1 MTVAAQAPKVTPFA
15 VFRNPSFTRMWLA
28 QLISTIGDS
37 FTLIASGILIFRLT
51 GSALSVGLML
61 MVTSIPTLL
70 IGMIAG
76 VFVDRVDRKKIM
88 IVSDISRGIL
98 ISLIPF
104 LIKFNV
110 GWMYAIVFLTSAI
123 STFFSPAY
131 DSVIPEMASDEELTA
146 ANSMIAISSFGSTAV
161 GFAASGLL
169 AAYSI
174 ELAFYIDA
182 VTFFISALL
191 ISGIKIMPL
200 ELEENT
206 SVSLVVKNLQGG
218 LKYLFGSRVLR
229 SLLIVSLLY
238 SVMVGLSNTLL
249 LPFATDALHAT
260 TFEYGLQEGLTSIG
274 FVVGSFIM
282 AKFASRLR
290 DGLWIIVGM
299 LGMGVSTLIYSLSTS
314 VVFAILFITVS
325 GLMNAPLAIARRT
338 MLQQNTEREVRGRVF
353 GATRTLQNVLMLLG
367 MGAAGLADVFGPR
380 LMMQISA
387 FTGLFVGVAAM
398 LAPGIGR
405 PAAEWLRSVS
415 LLRKAAQAP
424 GLGAG
429 RVATMADMDRLIG
442 RIPAFSILSSEE
454 RRSLLKDIHYLEAP
468 EGTSIV
474 RQGETSDAAYF
485 ILDGGSVAG
494 REEDGRER
502 VLEVHAPGD
511 FFGEIAALTGLP
523 RTANVVTNQPTNL
536 LRVPADTLRQLS
548 GYPELNRVFLSK
560 MTERMLRMEMI
571 DSPKI
576 NVLDQQVL
584 RDLRTAEPEAAS

>member
-1 MTVAAQAPKVTPFA
+1 MTVAAQAPKITPFA

-61 MVTSIPTLL
+61 MATSIPTLL

-76 VFVDRVDRKKIM
+76 VFVDRIDRKKIM

-131 DSVIPEMASDEELTA
+131 DSVIPEMAGEEELSA

-191 ISGIKIMPL
+191 MSGIKIKPL
-200 ELEENT
+200 EVEENT
-206 SVSLVVKNLQGG
+206 SVTVVVKNLQSG
-218 LKYLFGSRVLR
+218 LKYLFGSQVLR
-229 SLLIVSLLY
+229 SLLIVTLLY

-290 DGLWIIVGM
+290 DGLWIIVG
-299 LGMGVSTLIYSLSTS
+299 LFGMGVSTLIYSFSTS
-314 VVFAILFITVS
+314 VAFAVFIITIS

-367 MGAAGLADVFGPR
+367 MAAAGLADVFGPR
-380 LMMQISA
+380 LMMQVSA
-387 FTGLFVGVAAM
+387 VTGLSVGIAAM

-424 GLGAG
+424 GLEAG
-429 RVATMADMDRLIG
+429 RVATLADMDLLIG
-442 RIPAFSILSSEE
+442 RIPAFSVLTLEE
-454 RRSLLKDIHYLEAP
+454 RKSLLKDIHFLEAP
-468 EGTSIV
+468 EGTAIV

-494 REEDGRER
+494 REENGHER
-502 VLEVHAPGD
+502 VLEVHTSGD

-523 RTANVVTNQPTNL
+523 RTANVVTNQSSKL
-536 LRVPADTLRQLS
+536 LRVPAATLRKMS
-548 GYPELNRVFLSK
+548 RHPELNRVFLSK